1 MSTQHPDN
9 VTLPF
14 FAESQPMGGE
24 DEITEA
30 YYAFSHL
37 SCQEQMWD
45 FEGKEVDEFVVRK
58 LLSRYEN
65 FFKEHPLGHDFFLTL
80 RVPNPSEEK
89 GEGKVL
95 LEVLES
101 IPRSFDIARLF
112 EPKAPPPIFE
122 IILPMTRTATEIE
135 RIRYYYETYVGG
147 KGDFVF
153 PDGTRLKSWIGEFT
167 PTSIEIIPLFED
179 MGSLINSAPMVREC
193 LRDKFP
199 YQRVFLARSDPA
211 LNYGH
216 LAAIL
221 ALKVALYRLEGLEE
235 EKEKPI
241 YPIIGVGSCP
251 FRGNLKPTNVENCLR
266 GYPSVQTFTIQSAFK
281 YDYPPEQVTEAMKVL
296 NKSQRK
302 KAIPIADESSVIA
315 LANKVA
321 TSYQD
326 ELKEVAPLVAK
337 ISPSVPPRRL
347 RKLHI
352 GLFGYSRGTEDLT
365 LPRAIPFC
373 AALYSVGFP
382 PELLG
387 LSALDESDLKL
398 VRELYPNFKED
409 LTDALMYFNEK
420 SLLLFPS
427 LKPTL
432 PNTLKRLGL
441 SDFKADRVHRTT
453 TSKIIDQIQRGEDIK
468 ELVLE
473 AAFIR
478 RFLG

>member
-9 VTLPF
+9 VSLPF
-14 FAESQPMGGE
+14 FAESQPIGGD

-30 YYAFSHL
+30 YYTFSHL
-37 SCQEQMWD
+37 GCQEQMWD

-58 LLSRYEN
+58 LLTRYEI
-65 FFKEHPLGHDFFLTL
+65 FFREHPLGRDFFLTL
-80 RVPNPSEEK
+80 RVPNPTEEK

-112 EPKAPPPIFE
+112 DAQAPPPIFE
-122 IILPMTRTATEIE
+122 IILPMTRSSAEIR

-147 KGDFVF
+147 KGDFTF
-153 PDGTRLKSWIGEFT
+153 PDGTQLKRWIGEFA
-167 PTSIEIIPLFED
+167 PKSIEIIPLFED
-179 MGSLINSAPMVREC
+179 MESLIKSADVVREC
-193 LRDKFP
+193 MTDDLP

-221 ALKVALYRLEGLEE
+221 ALKVALYRLERL
-235 EKEKPI
+235 EKEKGRPV

-281 YDYPPEQVTEAMKVL
+281 YDYPPEEVTKAVKTL
-296 NKSQRK
+296 NKSPRK
-302 KAIPIADESSVIA
+302 KAIPIANESAVIS
-315 LANKVA
+315 LANRVA
-321 TSYQD
+321 TSYQE
-326 ELKEVAPLVAK
+326 ELKEVAPLIAK
-337 ISPSVPPRRL
+337 ISPSVPARRL

-387 LSALDESDLKL
+387 LSALDKVDLKL
-398 VRELYPNFKED
+398 LSEIYPDFNED
-409 LTDALMYFNEK
+409 LADALTYFNEK
-420 SLLLFPS
+420 SLTLFPS
-427 LKPTL
+427 FKEAL
-432 PNTLKRLGL
+432 PKTLKRLSL
-441 SDFKADRVHRTT
+441 THFKTDRDHLAVTN
-453 TSKIIDQIQRGEDIK
+453 KIVNQIDKNEDIR
-468 ELVLE
+468 ELILE